1 MAEGQSREAPLTRR
15 RVWPAVPHRPTLRG
29 VRPLCYEWRSMPGH
43 ETRVTTI
50 RKLKDQIKLSGE
62 SCLVQI
68 HGPEL
73 GKKFVIEGDE
83 LSIGRDE
90 KNTIVIDMDNVSRRH
105 ATVTVREGKF
115 FVNDLGSTNGTYL
128 NDDEIH
134 EEQPLRSG
142 DLVKVG
148 GAIFKFLQGG
158 NIETLYH
165 EEIYQLTI
173 SDGLTQVHNKRYFL
187 EYLEREMGRCH
198 RYNRSLS
205 LIMFDIDHFKSINDT
220 NGHLAGDYV
229 LRELAQTL
237 KPRIRREEC
246 FARYGGE
253 EFAIVMPEAGADNA
267 RKFAEKIR
275 KMVEDHRFS
284 FESKDISVTVSLGVA
299 DLTGDMTEPLQ
310 FIKIADQHLYKAKKT
325 GRNRVIG

>member
-1 MAEGQSREAPLTRR
+1 A
-15 RVWPAVPHRPTLRG
+15 
-29 VRPLCYEWRSMPGH
+29 
-43 ETRVTTI
+43 
-50 RKLKDQIKLSGE
+50 
-62 SCLVQI
+62 
-68 HGPEL
+68 
-73 GKKFVIEGDE
+73 
-83 LSIGRDE
+83 
-90 KNTIVIDMDNVSRRH
+90 
-105 ATVTVREGKF
+105 
-115 FVNDLGSTNGTYL
+115 
-128 NDDEIH
+128 
-134 EEQPLRSG
+134 LRSG

-173 SDGLTQVHNKRYFL
+173 SDGLTQINNKRYFL

-205 LIMFDIDHFKSINDT
+205 LIMFDIDHFKTINDT

-237 KPRIRREEC
+237 RPRIRREEC

-253 EFAIVMPEAGADNA
+253 EFAVVMPEAGPENA
-267 RKFAEKIR
+267 RKFAEKVR

-284 FESKDISVTVSLGVA
+284 FENKDIPVTISLGVS

-310 FIKIADQHLYKAKKT
+310 FIKLADQNLYKAKKS
-325 GRNRVIG
+325 GRNRVVG